1 MKNTGFENVII
12 IRKPTRL
19 EQLKSRFNTKEQ
31 AKFYMQQNKVAFKE
45 KKMAS
50 SVAKMAKE
58 EIFAEQ
64 QAAFEEAEAEY
75 QNYEA
80 ENANFYNSLSEVE
93 KKLSSILKVKILFQ
107 DYLPSFT
114 FGPQDMIIVLGQDG
128 LVANT
133 AKYVDGLPIIG
144 INPDPSRYDGILL
157 KYNTENF
164 LEAVKNLQNNNHKAR
179 YISMAE
185 AKLNDG
191 QHLLAFNDFFIG
203 INSHASAQYSI
214 TFKGKTE
221 YQSSSGVIV
230 STGAGSTGWLSS
242 FYNMTKGFM
251 NAFVPNVQLKSFEF
265 SQDANYLMFVVR
277 EPFVSRTSQ
286 ANIVVGKLESNEILK
301 IESNMPQNG
310 VIFSDGVQKDFL
322 EFNVGTIAE
331 IGLAKQKAVLI

>member
-1 MKNTGFENVII
+1 MKNLGFENVII
-12 IRKPTRL
+12 VRKPTRL

-31 AKFYMQQNKVAFKE
+31 AKFYIQQNKIAFTE
-45 KKMAS
+45 KKMAKS
-50 SVAKMAKE
+50 FAKMDKE

-64 QAAFEEAEAEY
+64 QAAVEEAEVEY
-75 QNYEA
+75 KNYEL
-80 ENANFYNSLSEVE
+80 ENINFYTSLSIVE
-93 KKLSSILKVKILFQ
+93 KKLSSILKVKILYQ
-107 DYLPSFT
+107 DYLPSYV
-114 FGPQDMIIVLGQDG
+114 FGPQDMIVVLGQDG

-164 LEAVKNLQNNNHKAR
+164 LEAVNNLLNNRYKAK
-179 YISMAE
+179 YITMAE

-214 TFKGKTE
+214 SYKGTKE

-242 FYNMTKGFM
+242 FYNMTKGFL
-251 NAFVPNVQLKSFEF
+251 NSFAPNVQLNSFVF
-265 SQDANYLMFVVR
+265 SQDSNYLMFVVR

-286 ANIVVGKLESNEILK
+286 ASIVVGKIALNEILK

-310 VIFSDGVQKDFL
+310 VIFSDGIQKDFL

-331 IGLAKQKAVLI
+331 IGVAKQKAVLI